1 MYLCYVSDILT
12 LISLVSLITA
22 TYQGKD
28 YNGQETQQSH
38 YETEK
43 PGNTT
48 SLYKM
53 DFSPLATKHT
63 KYLLIFNLS
72 YYRL

>member
-28 YNGQETQQSH
+28 YNGQETQQSL

-53 DFSPLATKHT
+53 DFSPQHKSQNDLP
-63 KYLLIFNLS
+63 YNLLTG
-72 YYRL
+72 RT